1 MSKKKVKKKVVVGN
15 KSNPNTKTV
24 KVEKTKINPTTSRRG
39 TSSSKN
45 SSKQELLF
53 GRQNYILMIAGAAL
67 VILGMVMMLGGSMPD
82 ANTWDPNI
90 IYSTRITVLAPIM
103 ILTGLIL
110 EIYAIFKK

>member
-1 MSKKKVKKKVVVGN
+1 MSKKKVKKNVVVGK
-15 KSNPNTKTV
+15 KSNSTKTV

-39 TSSSKN
+39 GSSSKG
-45 SSKQELLF
+45 SPKQELLY
-53 GRQNYILMIAGAAL
+53 GKQHYILMVAGAAL

-90 IYSTRITVLAPIM
+90 IYSTRITVIGPILILA
-103 ILTGLIL
+103 GLVL